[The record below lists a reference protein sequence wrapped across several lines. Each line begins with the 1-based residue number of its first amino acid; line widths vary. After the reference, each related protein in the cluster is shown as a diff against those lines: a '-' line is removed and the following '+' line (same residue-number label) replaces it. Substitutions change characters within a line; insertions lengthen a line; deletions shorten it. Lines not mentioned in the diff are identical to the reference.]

1 MKTHESLPNR
11 QSGVMLLEALISI
24 LIFSIGILAII
35 GLLAASVKNAG
46 DAKYRSDASL
56 LTTELFAEME
66 TSNRTQ
72 ATLQTNFQ
80 TGGAG
85 YNTWLPYVYTRLPG
99 VSGVPA
105 NQPVVT
111 IVPNNATATPSSQ
124 VTITLY
130 WNAPSEAPQA
140 HQFVA
145 VADVI

>member
-1 MKTHESLPNR
+1 
-11 QSGVMLLEALISI
+11 MLLEALISI

-56 LTTELFAEME
+56 LTTELFARME
-66 TSNRTQ
+66 TGNRTQ

-85 YNTWLPYVYTRLPG
+85 YNAWLPDVWARLPG
-99 VSGVPA
+99 VSGVA
-105 NQPVVT
+105 ASQPLVA
-111 IVPNNATATPSSQ
+111 IVPNTATATPSSQ

-130 WNAPSEAPQA
+130 WNSPNEAPQA
-140 HQFVA
+140 HQFIA
-145 VADVI
+145 YADVI